1 MAKIE
6 IGRSGGKA
14 IHLDLAVLL
23 RSRAL
28 VTANSGG
35 GKSWLLR
42 RLAEQLFGK
51 VPVWIIDPEGEFA
64 TLREKFGF
72 VLVGKGG
79 ETPADP
85 RTAPLVAHKLRELQA
100 SAVFDLYDLK
110 PPTRHAWVR
119 AFLEALMN
127 LPKSLWRP
135 LVVMLDEAHVFCPEK
150 GMGES
155 EAYGAVQDAATR
167 GRKRGICLVP
177 FTQRLAKIS
186 KTVTAELLNRL
197 VGMTREGVDI
207 DRAVEVLS
215 VARDERDQF
224 RVDIKK
230 RKPGE
235 FYGMG
240 PAIGDD
246 RILLTVGPVETTHPE
261 VGSEISDTPPP
272 PPEKIRALLTKL
284 ADLPKEAEEKA
295 KNEADLR
302 AEIRSLKAQ
311 LAAGKRDLST
321 NPGKV
326 NHATTP
332 PPKPVRVEIP
342 VIPPAQLVRLEKAMA
357 NAVTAAGKCADTVGM
372 LRGFSDLVME
382 NVKKIEQR
390 ARRPEPVLTPIPAIG
405 TKVRPMPTPAESV
418 SQLQTSALLA
428 RVPARMQL
436 RDSENSEGPARDTT
450 VSRPQLRILQA
461 IAMFEALGFSEVPR
475 TWVAPLADTTWKS
488 SGFEKNV
495 STLKTG
501 GYLEAGSQGSLR
513 IRPEGRGEVGNQAP
527 PTEEQLLA
535 KCKAAVS
542 GPQARILE
550 VLVDHFPADQSR
562 EEIAVQAET
571 TTTSSGFEKNMS
583 TLKTAGMIEI
593 SGKGRARAAA
603 WLFAERRGA

>member
-6 IGRSGGKA
+6 IGRTGRHPV
-14 IHLDLAVLL
+14 HLDLAVLL

-64 TLREKFGF
+64 TLREKYGF

-155 EAYGAVQDAATR
+155 EAFGAVQDAATR

-215 VARDERDQF
+215 VSRDERDEF
-224 RVDIKK
+224 RVEIKK
-230 RKPGE
+230 REPGE
-235 FYGMG
+235 FYAMG
-240 PAIGDD
+240 PAIAND
-246 RILLTVGPVETTHPE
+246 RILLSVGPVQTTHPE

-272 PPEKIRALLTKL
+272 APEKIRALLPKL
-284 ADLPKEAEEKA
+284 ADLPKEAEEKLMTEIA
-295 KNEADLR
+295 MR
-302 AEIRSLKAQ
+302 TEIRSLKAQ
-311 LAAGKRDLST
+311 LASRPKEV
-321 NPGKV
+321 P
-326 NHATTP
+326 TP
-332 PPKPVRVEIP
+332 LPAPSKPVRVEVP

-357 NAVTAAGKCADTVGM
+357 NAVMAAGKCNNVAIT
-372 LRGFSDLVME
+372 LRGFSDLLQDQ
-382 NVKKIEQR
+382 VKKIEQR
-390 ARRPEPVLTPIPAIG
+390 ARRPEPVLTPMPSAGIRAKPQPQPVEAIH
-405 TKVRPMPTPAESV
+405 
-418 SQLQTSALLA
+418 QLQTSALLA
-428 RVPARMQL
+428 PKDQ
-436 RDSENSEGPARDTT
+436 ETRDTT

-461 IAMFEALGFSEVPR
+461 LAMFEALGFSEVPR
-475 TWVAPLADTTWKS
+475 TWIAPLADTTHKS

-501 GYLEAGSQGSLR
+501 GYLETGGPGMLR
-513 IRPEGRGEVGNQAP
+513 ILSPGRGEVGDQPAP
-527 PTEEQLLA
+527 THELLIQ
-535 KCKAAVS
+535 KCTAAIS
-542 GPQARILE
+542 TPQSCILNNLIQ
-550 VLVDHFPADQSR
+550 VYPHDLSR
-562 EEIAVQAET
+562 EEIAARSGT
-571 TTTSSGFEKNMS
+571 TVTSSGFEKNMS
-583 TLKTAGMIEI
+583 TLKTAGMLEI
-593 SGKGRARAAA
+593 TGKGRARAAA
-603 WLFAERRGA
+603 WLFAEGRDA

>member
-1 MAKIE
+1 MSRIE
-6 IGRSGGKA
+6 IGRAGDKPVFM
-14 IHLDLAVLL
+14 DLAVLL

-42 RLAEQLFGK
+42 RMAEQLFGK

-85 RTAPLVAHKLRELQA
+85 RTAPLVAHKLRELGA

-119 AFLEALMN
+119 AFLGALMN

-155 EAYGAVQDAATR
+155 EAFGEVQDAATR
-167 GRKRGICLVP
+167 GRKRGICLIP
-177 FTQRLAKIS
+177 YTQRLAKIS

-235 FYGMG
+235 FYCMG

-246 RILLTVGPVETTHPE
+246 RVLLTIGPVQTTHPE

-272 PPEKIRALLTKL
+272 APEKIRALLPKL
-284 ADLPKEAEEKA
+284 ADLPKEAEAKA
-295 KNEADLR
+295 VTESELR
-302 AEIRSLKAQ
+302 ARIRSLEAENRKLSSSDNSIIPGRAAAAAPPKVKTIQIKTLRAGDLPRLAQ
-311 LAAGKRDLST
+311 LAAETRKAAELFNAAAASIGDAVHQLADAERGVHEAVDQAAR
-321 NPGKV
+321 PVQAPAPARPMV
-326 NHATTP
+326 NICP
-332 PPKPVRVEIP
+332 
-342 VIPPAQLVRLEKAMA
+342 
-357 NAVTAAGKCADTVGM
+357 
-372 LRGFSDLVME
+372 
-382 NVKKIEQR
+382 
-390 ARRPEPVLTPIPAIG
+390 
-405 TKVRPMPTPAESV
+405 PMPTNPKTLEA
-418 SQLQTSALLA
+418 LGRMASAA
-428 RVPARMQL
+428 ADTMP
-436 RDSENSEGPARDTT
+436 RDTT

-475 TWVAPLADTTWKS
+475 TWVAPLADTTHKS

-501 GYLEAGSQGSLR
+501 GYLEAGAPGMLR

-527 PTEEQLLA
+527 PSHELLLQ
-535 KCKAAVS
+535 KCFNAIS
-542 GPQARILE
+542 GPQRAILQTLVHVYPSDLPREDIAARS
-550 VLVDHFPADQSR
+550 A
-562 EEIAVQAET
+562 T
-571 TTTSSGFEKNMS
+571 TITSSGFEKNMS
-583 TLKTAGMIEI
+583 TLKTAGMVEI

-603 WLFAERRGA
+603 WLFPDQVRVA

>member
-1 MAKIE
+1 LSKIE
-6 IGRSGGKA
+6 IGRTGGRPVQ
-14 IHLDLAVLL
+14 IDLAVLL

-42 RLAEQLFGK
+42 RMAEQLFGK

-127 LPKSLWRP
+127 LPKSLWKP

-155 EAYGAVQDAATR
+155 EAFGAVQDAATR

-215 VARDERDQF
+215 VARDEREEF
-224 RVDIKK
+224 RVEIKK
-230 RKPGE
+230 REPGE
-235 FYGMG
+235 FYAMG
-240 PAIGDD
+240 PAIAND
-246 RILLTVGPVETTHPE
+246 RILLTVGPVQTTHPE

-272 PPEKIRALLTKL
+272 APEKIRALLPKL

-295 KNEADLR
+295 RTESELRSRIRALEAENRKLSSSDKSICSASAPAPKLKNVEVKVLGAGVLPR
-302 AEIRSLKAQ
+302 LAQ
-311 LAAGKRDLST
+311 LAATTNNAAEHFMSAAASIMDAVHQLADAERDVHEAVVETARPKL
-321 NPGKV
+321 KIC
-326 NHATTP
+326 P
-332 PPKPVRVEIP
+332 PVPTKPK
-342 VIPPAQLVRLEKAMA
+342 
-357 NAVTAAGKCADTVGM
+357 T
-372 LRGFSDLVME
+372 
-382 NVKKIEQR
+382 
-390 ARRPEPVLTPIPAIG
+390 
-405 TKVRPMPTPAESV
+405 
-418 SQLQTSALLA
+418 LLA
-428 RVPARMQL
+428 LGRMA
-436 RDSENSEGPARDTT
+436 SAATESTPRDTT

-501 GYLEAGSQGSLR
+501 GYLETGGPGMLR
-513 IRPEGRGEVGNQAP
+513 ILSPGRGEVGDQQP
-527 PTEEQLLA
+527 PTHELLLQ
-535 KCKAAVS
+535 KCAAALS
-542 GPQARILE
+542 TPQGAILNN
-550 VLVDHFPADQSR
+550 LVQVYPQDLAR
-562 EEIAVQAET
+562 EEIAERSGT
-571 TTTSSGFEKNMS
+571 TVTSSGFEKNMS
-583 TLKTAGMIEI
+583 TLKTAGMLEI
-593 SGKGRARAAA
+593 TGKGRARAAA
-603 WLFAERRGA
+603 WLFAEERNA

>member
-1 MAKIE
+1 MSRIE
-6 IGRSGGKA
+6 IGHVGGRA
-14 IHLDLAVLL
+14 VSMDLAVLL

-127 LPKSLWRP
+127 LPKSLWKP

-155 EAYGAVQDAATR
+155 EAFGAVQDAATR
-167 GRKRGICLVP
+167 GRKRGICLIP
-177 FTQRLAKIS
+177 YTQRLAKIS

-215 VARDERDQF
+215 VARDERDLF

-235 FYGMG
+235 FYAMG

-246 RILLTVGPVETTHPE
+246 RILLTVGAVQTTHPE

-272 PPEKIRALLTKL
+272 APEKIRALLPKL
-284 ADLPKEAEEKA
+284 ADLPKEAEAKA
-295 KNEADLR
+295 VTESDLR
-302 AEIRSLKAQ
+302 AQIRSLKAQ
-311 LAAGKRDLST
+311 LVSRPKEAA
-321 NPGKV
+321 P
-326 NHATTP
+326 AAAAPP
-332 PPKPVRVEIP
+332 PPKIKTVQIRTLRAGELPRLAELAAQASKAADRFQAAAVEISQA
-342 VIPPAQLVRLEKAMA
+342 VHHLAEAERGVHEAVDQAVRPPAKPFVKICPPVPTNPKTMQAISSMV
-357 NAVTAAGKCADTVGM
+357 AAAAET
-372 LRGFSDLVME
+372 
-382 NVKKIEQR
+382 
-390 ARRPEPVLTPIPAIG
+390 
-405 TKVRPMPTPAESV
+405 MP
-418 SQLQTSALLA
+418 
-428 RVPARMQL
+428 
-436 RDSENSEGPARDTT
+436 RDTT

-488 SGFEKNV
+488 SGYEKNV

-501 GYLEAGSQGSLR
+501 GYLETGGPGMLR
-513 IRPEGRGEVGNQAP
+513 IRPEGRGEVGNQLAP
-527 PTEEQLLA
+527 THELLLQ
-535 KCKAAVS
+535 KCFQAIS
-542 GPQARILE
+542 GPQRAILQTLVHAWPGDLPREDIAAR
-550 VLVDHFPADQSR
+550 S
-562 EEIAVQAET
+562 ET
-571 TTTSSGFEKNMS
+571 TVTSSGFEKNMS

-593 SGKGRARAAA
+593 TGKGRARAAA
-603 WLFAERRGA
+603 WLFPEV